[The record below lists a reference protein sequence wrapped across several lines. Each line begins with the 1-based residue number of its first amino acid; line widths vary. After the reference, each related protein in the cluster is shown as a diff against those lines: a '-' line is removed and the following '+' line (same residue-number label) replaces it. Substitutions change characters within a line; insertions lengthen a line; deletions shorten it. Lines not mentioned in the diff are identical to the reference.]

1 MDRIVARYYEVKQRM
16 KELEQELAELR
27 DRILSHCEERQ
38 ISVLELERHKVK
50 VIHQA
55 RREYDENKL
64 YEALPDLE
72 LWRLLSKPDTAKI
85 AGLLKLNVI
94 AEDKIKHTYRL
105 KEIALLQVD
114 KR

>member
-1 MDRIVARYYEVKQRM
+1 MDMIVARYFEVKQRM

-27 DRILSHCEERQ
+27 ERILEHCRERQ
-38 ISVLELERHKVK
+38 ITGLELAQHTVR

-94 AEDKIKHTYRL
+94 TEEKIKHTYRL
-105 KEIALLQVD
+105 KDIALLQVD